1 MTDLNSIFEI
11 ESFSIIQT
19 QKDKIYLELMENLI
33 RHHYTNCI
41 EYKKMLDSLQFD
53 VNKPLRSIL
62 DIPFLPVSLFKKHDL
77 KSIDSSDV
85 FKILYSSGTTG
96 DSVSKIYL
104 DKQTASLQQKTLI
117 KIVSDFIGI
126 KRSPML
132 ILDCK
137 KSLIDR
143 DSFSARGA
151 AILGFSLFGT
161 ERCFAFD
168 DEMNFNNH
176 TVHSF
181 LEKHYD
187 KQIVVFGFTYIVW
200 NHFYKVLKN
209 KGVQINLT
217 NALLIHG
224 GGWKKLLKESV
235 SNNTFKTELKQF
247 FGISAIHDYYGMVE
261 QTGSI
266 YLECSKGYLH
276 TSVFSDVIMRRS
288 YDFSVCDFGESGI
301 VQVLSLLPFS
311 YCGHSILTEDLGI
324 LYGIDDCQCGKR
336 GKYFKIVGRTEKAVL
351 RGCSDT
357 YEK

>member
-1 MTDLNSIFEI
+1 MTDLNSVFEI
-11 ESFSIIQT
+11 GSFSIIKT
-19 QKDKIYLELMENLI
+19 QKDKIHLELMEKLI
-33 RHHYTNCI
+33 RHHYTNCMA
-41 EYKKMLDSLQFD
+41 YKKMLDSLQFE
-53 VNKPLRSIL
+53 VNQPLKSIL
-62 DIPFLPVSLFKKHDL
+62 DVPFLPVSLFKKYEL
-77 KSIDSSDV
+77 KSIDSSEV

-96 DSVSKIYL
+96 ESVSKIYL
-104 DKQTASLQQKTLI
+104 DKKTSSLQQKTLI
-117 KIVSDFIGI
+117 KIVSDFLGI

-132 ILDCK
+132 IFDSK
-137 KSLIDR
+137 NSLKDR

-168 DEMNFNNH
+168 DEMNFDSN
-176 TVHSF
+176 TVLSF
-181 LEKHYD
+181 LEKYND
-187 KQIVVFGFTYIVW
+187 KQIVIFGFTYIVW
-200 NHFYKVLKN
+200 NHFYKGLKN
-209 KGVQINLT
+209 KKIKINLT

-224 GGWKKLLKESV
+224 GGWKKLLNESV
-235 SNNTFKTELKQF
+235 SNDIFKTELKHF
-247 FGISAIHDYYGMVE
+247 FGISEIHDYYGMVE

-276 TSVFSDVIMRRS
+276 TNIFNDVIMRRS

-324 LYGIDDCQCGKR
+324 LYGIDDCNCGKS
-336 GKYFKIVGRTEKAVL
+336 GKYFKIIGRIEKAAL

-357 YEK
+357 YDK